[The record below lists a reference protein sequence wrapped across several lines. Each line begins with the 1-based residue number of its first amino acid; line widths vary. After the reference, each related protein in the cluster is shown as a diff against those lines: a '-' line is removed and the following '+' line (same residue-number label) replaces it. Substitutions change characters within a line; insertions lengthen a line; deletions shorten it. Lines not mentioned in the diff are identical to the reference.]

1 MPLFL
6 FQSVCP
12 AVYREIYTPVLY
24 KPITIEDVKWNFEKF
39 LIGPDGRPIY
49 RYAMFIDPRTS
60 TQLKSDIAA
69 EMAKLKSGTGDLVG

>member
-1 MPLFL
+1 MFA

-24 KPITIEDVKWNFEKF
+24 KPIYMEDVKWNFEKF

-49 RYAMFIDPRTS
+49 RYAMFIDPRTNP
-60 TQLKSDIAA
+60 QIKSDIDA
-69 EMAKLKSGTGDLVG
+69 EVSKLKSTTGTLVG